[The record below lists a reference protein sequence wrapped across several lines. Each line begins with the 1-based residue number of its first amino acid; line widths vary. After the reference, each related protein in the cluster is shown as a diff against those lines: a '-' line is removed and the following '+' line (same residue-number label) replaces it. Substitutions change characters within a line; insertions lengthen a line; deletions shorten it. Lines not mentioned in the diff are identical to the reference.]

1 MHYHCLL
8 LCANKIVSDAK
19 YLRLNNKNAIAMI
32 AWQRLKEQLERF
44 QSSRQESSQ
53 RSSKRWWDTLRQV
66 I

>member
-8 LCANKIVSDAK
+8 RWANKTVSDDK
-19 YLRLNNKNAIAMI
+19 YLRLYNKNAIAMI

-53 RSSKRWWDTLRQV
+53 RSS
-66 I
+66 